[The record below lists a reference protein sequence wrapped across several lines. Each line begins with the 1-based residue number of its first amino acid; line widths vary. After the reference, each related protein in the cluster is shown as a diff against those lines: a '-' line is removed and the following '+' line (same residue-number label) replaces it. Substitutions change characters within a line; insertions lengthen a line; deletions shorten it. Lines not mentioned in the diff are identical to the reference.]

1 MGDGSDLT
9 GWDAPFEEDIARERE
24 ERDRETRVVESLRE
38 MGFEVG
44 GEGKVD
50 LELVSTILTVWDQA
64 FRADHPDLGSED
76 EDGDFAWE
84 ALLAFR
90 QEDARQSV
98 VLDAQAV
105 TDIVGAR
112 ETAYHH
118 DFLKYTADREPPS
131 RLDALTR
138 WATARS
144 EKGDSSAALRGFAQV
159 QEDDADQGLLS
170 TVYHNRALVFEET
183 GKLGHALTD
192 IEDAIEC
199 DKAGWGM
206 PQPHTLLQ
214 HAKILDRLGHH
225 ERAVAAAL
233 ECVRA
238 IGRHLA
244 LPRRLEHGLLDYV
257 LQMPGGQT
265 AYVSRDGLGGSVA
278 QLITFV
284 KDLEPRLPD
293 TLRADLQR
301 VKRSI
306 LEVRAILVDDW
317 RREQGSRPSPGRHAL

>member
-1 MGDGSDLT
+1 MSDGGDLS
-9 GWDAPFEEDIARERE
+9 GWDAPFGEDVVRERE
-24 ERDRETRVVESLRE
+24 EREQAMRVVESLRE
-38 MGFEVG
+38 MGFEAGQEV
-44 GEGKVD
+44 KVD
-50 LELVSTILTVWDQA
+50 LELVSTILTLWDQA

-84 ALLAFR
+84 ALLVFR
-90 QEDARQSV
+90 QEEGRENV

-105 TDIVGAR
+105 SDVVGAR
-112 ETAYHH
+112 ETAYHQ
-118 DFLKYTADREPPS
+118 DYLKHTSEREPPS

-138 WATARS
+138 WASARS
-144 EKGDSSAALRGFAQV
+144 EQGDSSAALRGFAQV
-159 QEDDADQGLLS
+159 QEDDVGQDLLS
-170 TVYHNRALVFEET
+170 VVYHNRAGVFQES

-199 DKAGWGM
+199 DRAEWGM
-206 PQPHTLLQ
+206 PQPHTLLR

-233 ECVRA
+233 ECVHT

-265 AYVSRDGLGGSVA
+265 CYVSRDGLAGSVMEVIA
-278 QLITFV
+278 LV
-284 KDLEPRLPD
+284 KDLEVRLPD
-293 TLRADLQR
+293 TLRSGLQA
-301 VKRSI
+301 VKQSI
-306 LEVRAILVDDW
+306 LEVRTVLAEDW
-317 RREQGSRPSPGRHAL
+317 RREQRSKR